1 RAFLHGDIDGDPI
14 IRQLRDFGVDLD
26 AVVTIGIVLPLKF
39 LHQLIQQRA
48 PEQLATGQ
56 SLFLQGFL
64 ELVATDLLVALDA
77 QTRNLRAF
85 LDLDQQRVT
94 AARQADI
101 LEQTGL
107 IQRANRLLC
116 TLWRELIADPPRQ
129 IGQHRAGL
137 QALYALD
144 LYVVNTKAA
153 LPPCVDRKQKHKNS
167 TNIQS
172 VSPHNLIQTS
182 AGCRCKKPAPSIPAR
197 PACRPAGPWLASL
210 PITVAPEPTR
220 SHNTADGR
228 HPTLEWAVN

>member
-1 RAFLHGDIDGDPI
+1 ADIAAILIKRIQRFQITQQLLAGITVLAAPELQNMGVEWPGFLQREHLVLELIIVEMLVADDVDVLDLRHRAFLHGDIDGDPI
-14 IRQLRDFGVDLD
+14 IRQLRDFGIDLD
-26 AVVTIGIVLPLKF
+26 AVVTIGIVLALKF

-94 AARQADI
+94 AARQADL

-116 TLWRELIADPPRQ
+116 TLWRELIADP
-129 IGQHRAGL
+129 
-137 QALYALD
+137 
-144 LYVVNTKAA
+144 
-153 LPPCVDRKQKHKNS
+153 
-167 TNIQS
+167 
-172 VSPHNLIQTS
+172 
-182 AGCRCKKPAPSIPAR
+182 
-197 PACRPAGPWLASL
+197 
-210 PITVAPEPTR
+210 
-220 SHNTADGR
+220 
-228 HPTLEWAVN
+228 